1 MSVVEELKELAN
13 QMRGVRYEDK
23 IERDRILETAEM
35 LIRHALPDSGAYIKK
50 FEKLHFYPGFS
61 PVDPQYQRDAWTT
74 ACAKAG
80 SIIEAAAKQ
89 LTYIEEKPK
98 QTPPMECL
106 ERIFERFH
114 IVTRQMRSRYNKRPT
129 LEVTDEYD
137 VQDLTHALLKLYFDD
152 VRPEEWTPSY
162 AGKASRV
169 DFLLK
174 KEQTIVEIKKTRNG
188 LAGAEV
194 GTQLIED
201 IARYESHPDCK
212 MLVCF
217 VYDPEG
223 LIANPRGLEG
233 DLTRDA
239 GAFPVRVFVRP

>member
-1 MSVVEELKELAN
+1 MSVVEELKELAT
-13 QMRGVRYEDK
+13 QMRGVRFEDK
-23 IERDRILETAEM
+23 VERDRILETGEM
-35 LIRHALPDSGAYIKK
+35 LIRHALPDSNAYIKK
-50 FEKLHFYPGFS
+50 FEKLRFYPGFS
-61 PVDPQYQRDAWTT
+61 PVDEQYQREVWTT
-74 ACAKAG
+74 ACAKAS
-80 SIIEAAAKQ
+80 SILDAAAKQ
-89 LTYIEEKPK
+89 LTYIAEKPK
-98 QTPPMECL
+98 QTQPIECL

-114 IVTRQMRSRYNKRPT
+114 IVARQIRSRHNKRPT
-129 LEVTDEYD
+129 LEVADEYD

-152 VRPEEWTPSY
+152 VRAEEWTPSY

-174 KEQTIVEIKKTRNG
+174 KEQIVVEIKKTRNG
-188 LAGAEV
+188 LTSPEV

-201 IARYESHPDCK
+201 IARYESHPDCG

-217 VYDPEG
+217 VYDPGG

-239 GAFPVRVFVRP
+239 GAFPVRVYVRP